1 MISTA
6 GRRNRNAGKIS
17 HLVPLQVRIVH
28 NVRNIKS
35 CSYTLTPFQHLLWE
49 AIRAPLKVWRME
61 ATVSL
66 PASSNFTP
74 APSPRVTASSVSR
87 LVSSCSQTIRILPP
101 LRLSQD
107 HQLAVWLMNR
117 RTQKLQALPR
127 GREKCQKVSYP
138 QLTTHTHFASVPDF

>member
-6 GRRNRNAGKIS
+6 GRRNRDAGKIS

-28 NVRNIKS
+28 NVINIKS
-35 CSYTLTPFQHLLWE
+35 CSFKLSPFQHLLWE
-49 AIRAPLKVWRME
+49 GIRAPLKVWRME

-66 PASSNFTP
+66 PASSSFTP

-87 LVSSCSQTIRILPP
+87 LVSSCSQMIRILPP

-107 HQLAVWLMNR
+107 HQLAAWLMNR
-117 RTQKLQALPR
+117 GTQKLQALPR
-127 GREKCQKVSYP
+127 GREKCQKVSNP
-138 QLTTHTHFASVPDF
+138 QLTTHTHFASAPDF